1 MTRFLK
7 EDGSLDV
14 ERIRKLPIEE
24 KDREI
29 GIFTREQ
36 MKEYISKLP
45 INETMQNTIKVVK
58 VDYTMEDLLARG
70 YCTSDDIHRILTT

>member
-1 MTRFLK
+1 MTSFLK

-29 GIFTREQ
+29 GKFTREQ